1 MSQNTEKEKK
11 LSSNFIYKI
20 LYKRRE
26 EQWEKLSDMM
36 MNKLHNEEIRRK
48 YLELELEKL
57 RTEMYYLKGTKEK
70 KYY

>member
-1 MSQNTEKEKK
+1 MFQNTKKEKK
-11 LSSNFIYKI
+11 LSTNFIYKI
-20 LYKRRE
+20 LYKKRE

-36 MNKLHNEEIRRK
+36 MTKLHNEEIRRK

-57 RTEMYYLKGTKEK
+57 RTEIYYLKGTKEK

>member
-1 MSQNTEKEKK
+1 MLQNTKKEKK

-57 RTEMYYLKGTKEK
+57 RTEMYYLKGAKEK

>member
-1 MSQNTEKEKK
+1 MLQNSKQKTPKSK
-11 LSSNFIYKI
+11 LIYKI
-20 LYKRRE
+20 FYKKRE
-26 EQWEKLSDMM
+26 EQWEKLTDMM

-57 RTEMYYLKGTKEK
+57 RTEMHYLKGTKEK